1 LFALGPGP
9 HPPPKTLDPLRTNL
23 PSAPA
28 PIIGRERELE
38 EITGLLL
45 GSARLVTVVGRGGEG
60 KTRLAL
66 AVADRLLDELRDGAF
81 LVELA
86 ELTAADELL
95 GAIAAVIGTTVGLL
109 GGTLAARELLLV
121 LDNFEHVLD
130 AAPKLVELFAAAP
143 GLRVL
148 VTSQAPLRLAD
159 EHR

>member
-1 LFALGPGP
+1 
-9 HPPPKTLDPLRTNL
+9 
-23 PSAPA
+23 
-28 PIIGRERELE
+28 
-38 EITGLLL
+38 
-45 GSARLVTVVGRGGEG
+45 VGRGGEG